1 MAWRTPALKA
11 SEIKTTWRVDKSSMM
26 KIVVSISLLLAAL
39 ALPGTGL
46 AATLVVLEARSSTLT
61 LGMRIDSS
69 SVIALKEGERA
80 TFIGP
85 DGTSISLKGPFNGV
99 PFTQTND
106 SVDLRRALS
115 ALVATRDARTSS
127 VGVVRAGTAAVKIPE
142 PWLIDVTRPGPR
154 CLLAGTQ
161 PVWWRP
167 DASQIDSFTVFPV
180 DRSWSAQFNWTAGQD
195 RQGMPPLSRLEGSKV
210 FVIRQSDQEYAISL
224 EMVPKDLEN
233 RLVLTSWLLEK
244 GCVQQ
249 ADALLTLVRGDLK
262 SGE

>member
-1 MAWRTPALKA
+1 M
-11 SEIKTTWRVDKSSMM
+11 
-26 KIVVSISLLLAAL
+26 LAAWG
-39 ALPGTGL
+39 LPASGL

-69 SVIALKEGERA
+69 NVISLKNGERV

-85 DGTSISLKGPFNGV
+85 DGKSISLKGPFNGV
-99 PFTQTND
+99 PLTKAND
-106 SVDLRRALS
+106 SVDLRQALS

-154 CLLAGTQ
+154 CLLEGTQ

-167 DASQIDSFTVFPV
+167 DDSKIESFTVFPV

-195 RQGMPPLSRLEGSKV
+195 RQPLPPLSRLEGSKV
-210 FVIRQSDQEYAISL
+210 FVIRQGEKEYAISL
-224 EMVPKDLEN
+224 EIVPKDLEN
-233 RLVLTSWLLEK
+233 QLILTSWLLEK
-244 GCVQQ
+244 GCIQQ
-249 ADALLTLVRGDLK
+249 ADALLTLVRRDLK
-262 SGE
+262 TGE